1 MKGKIN
7 SDKDPLERLME
18 IVDSEFDSLA
28 RKTYSKW
35 VALDES
41 NFRPGSDMC
50 RACELGVFELLFE
63 HFEEQEDYEICAEL
77 QEMHWRILAF
87 TKPKTSNTCT

>member
-1 MKGKIN
+1 MN
-7 SDKDPLERLME
+7 QTPDHRDPLEILLGE
-18 IVDSEFDSLA
+18 VDAVYDRMA
-28 RKTYSKW
+28 RSMFNSW

-87 TKPKTSNTCT
+87 AKPKTTNSCT